1 MVFIIIAHRGLTN
14 KNIKENT
21 LPAFLN
27 AVRNNYDGIE
37 LDIRKTKDNKIV
49 VLHDPFINR
58 TSDKSGYIKNKTY
71 KEIKK
76 ANFGTKKYK
85 AKIPLLKDVLLN
97 LKKTNIL
104 IELKEKFQEEELNK
118 VLKYNKTNNIM
129 FISFSKEHLNSI
141 KNLPYKKG
149 LINYL
154 LNSNIDYNLYDFY
167 IIHYKFYNKNVLDKF
182 TKLKKELFL
191 CGIDNYSKLHNDYL
205 SENLNYIV
213 NK

>member
-1 MVFIIIAHRGLTN
+1 
-14 KNIKENT
+14 
-21 LPAFLN
+21 
-27 AVRNNYDGIE
+27 
-37 LDIRKTKDNKIV
+37 
-49 VLHDPFINR
+49 
-58 TSDKSGYIKNKTY
+58 
-71 KEIKK
+71 
-76 ANFGTKKYK
+76 
-85 AKIPLLKDVLLN
+85 
-97 LKKTNIL
+97 
-104 IELKEKFQEEELNK
+104 
-118 VLKYNKTNNIM
+118 M

-141 KNLPYKKG
+141 KNLHYKKG

-205 SENLNYIV
+205 NKNLNYIV